1 MEFLSKYQKKKK
13 SDQQTAV
20 FIKLIVLSYSDVLLS
35 NFFFGSFSVI
45 NYCSKKRLSWKLIDQ
60 VNDT

>member
-1 MEFLSKYQKKKK
+1 MEYLSKYQKKKE

-35 NFFFGSFSVI
+35 NFFLGSSQLLI
-45 NYCSKKRLSWKLIDQ
+45 LSH
-60 VNDT
+60 